1 MKHTKK
7 SKKIKKSK
15 KLLIITGEKSG
26 ELLALNVVQNLK
38 NLGNYEFIGTG
49 SELLE
54 KEGMKIIE
62 SIHNMEVIGI
72 VEALKAYPFLRKFV

>member
-26 ELLALNVVQNLK
+26 ELLALVVVQNLK

-49 SELLE
+49 GKLLE
-54 KEGMKIIE
+54 KEGMKIKKI
-62 SIHNMEVIGI
+62 I
-72 VEALKAYPFLRKFV
+72 V